1 MIKIINKLMYI
12 LKLLLLLVSFG
23 FTFYIVIFMYQRLDK
38 SLVQAIPVFLPYLLL
53 FILFA
58 VNMIMDQKVVKDNFF
73 YNFTCCLVFV
83 LFIYV
88 GYRAVGDNFMVA
100 KIRLGYNIN
109 FNYYSDMI
117 SPLQVMLYALS
128 AANVFL
134 MFTKEKK
141 KVREVETP
149 IAPRIHEEA

>member
-1 MIKIINKLMYI
+1 MIRLINKLMYI

-23 FTFYIVIFMYQRLDK
+23 FTFYIIIFMYQRLDK
-38 SLVQAIPVFLPYLLL
+38 SLLQAIPVFLPYLLL

-58 VNMIMDQKVVKDNFF
+58 VNLIFDQTVVKNNFF

-88 GYRAVGDNFMVA
+88 GYRAIADNYMVA

-128 AANVFL
+128 GANIFL

-141 KVREVETP
+141 RVRRVEEA
-149 IAPRIHEEA
+149 IAPRNS